1 MRIHRSHA
9 RADALAHSF
18 MVERL
23 LQQLIFPWPFANYCY
38 LSGYVFPESLG
49 ACWEANCVQGEMPT
63 RRHTATLPFLN
74 HRKNQTSIE
83 QLNTFPGTHRDTNT
97 QSIMTS
103 TTVSSCSVQ
112 TRFLGHTNS
121 FEPICKSLI
130 CEFHIPMYPIEI
142 LTPNF
147 T

>member
-1 MRIHRSHA
+1 M
-9 RADALAHSF
+9 
-18 MVERL
+18 
-23 LQQLIFPWPFANYCY
+23 
-38 LSGYVFPESLG
+38 FPESLG

-63 RRHTATLPFLN
+63 RRRTATLPFLN

-83 QLNTFPGTHRDTNT
+83 QLNKFPGTHRDTNT

-121 FEPICKSLI
+121 FEPIYKSLI
-130 CEFHIPMYPIEI
+130 CELHIPMYPIEI
-142 LTPNF
+142 FFAKFYIVKRQADGDNTHTHTFRRIYGAIQVWSLGVF
-147 T
+147 